1 MLRFAVGS
9 VVALTI
15 VTSAC
20 AQERSGPAYEAAMKG
35 AMMVM
40 SFDALAA
47 KCAAKGGFAA
57 SDAAAIK
64 QWARAQRADA
74 MRARTERL
82 RADATNR
89 AHLDQAV
96 NAVVT
101 MIDQREA
108 DPCMAAV
115 RLTGSEEARF
125 ATLLPDLAPTGT
137 ASGAKQRATPV
148 TAGPAS
154 PLIAQ
159 IDSFGF
165 DSRAAMGFGG
175 FMTTDIYPVVLFRDG
190 RALTDV
196 TGLSDIAASRQ
207 AHPEDWTQWR
217 RSGSEI
223 QFLKKG
229 GWERIAFRKTYASLP
244 PGFRLNGLFRRL
256 SGTGNIGVGG
266 SDSVTLVRDYRF
278 WPDGTVLHGSVA
290 SASAS
295 TGESS
300 VVTRSAPPDAR
311 GHYRIDGL
319 TLAISYDNG
328 ASERR
333 MIVADPADPKTAIW
347 LDGEG
352 YTQER

>member
-1 MLRFAVGS
+1 MPRTVLLPF
-9 VVALTI
+9 LL
-15 VTSAC
+15 VTLATPAC

-47 KCAAKGGFAA
+47 KCDAKGGFAA
-57 SDAAAIK
+57 GDAATVK
-64 QWARAQRADA
+64 LWERAQRAGA
-74 MRARTERL
+74 MRKRAEAL
-82 RADATNR
+82 RADATSR
-89 AHLDQAV
+89 SHLDQGT
-96 NAVVT
+96 NAIVS
-101 MIDQREA
+101 MIGQRGV
-108 DPCMAAV
+108 DPCTAAV
-115 RLTGSEEARF
+115 RLAGSDEAQF
-125 ATLLPDLAPTGT
+125 ATLLPDLPGAGATAIARPRAAPVK
-137 ASGAKQRATPV
+137 AGA
-148 TAGPAS
+148 AS
-154 PLIAQ
+154 PLVGQ

-196 TGLSDIAASRQ
+196 SGLSDVPASRR

-217 RSGSEI
+217 RSAGEI

-244 PGFRLNGLFRRL
+244 PGFRLDGYFSRL
-256 SGTGNIGVGG
+256 SGTGNVGVGG
-266 SDSVTLVRDYRF
+266 TDSVTLVRAYRF
-278 WPDGTVLHGSVA
+278 WPDGSVVRGAVTGS
-290 SASAS
+290 SAS
-295 TGESS
+295 TGDSS
-300 VVTRSAPPDAR
+300 VVTRSTAPDAR

-319 TLAISYDNG
+319 TLAITYDNG

-333 MIVADPADPKTAIW
+333 MIVADPSDPKTAIW

>member
-1 MLRFAVGS
+1 MLRIILVS
-9 VVALTI
+9 VVALAI
-15 VTSAC
+15 APAAC
-20 AQERSGPAYEAAMKG
+20 AQERSGPAYEAAMKV
-35 AMMVM
+35 AVVVM
-40 SFDALAA
+40 SIDALAA
-47 KCAAKGGFAA
+47 KCAAKGGFAP

-64 QWARAQRADA
+64 QWSVAQRADA
-74 MRARTERL
+74 MRAKA
-82 RADATNR
+82 RALHSDATSGG
-89 AHLDQAV
+89 HLDQAV
-96 NAVVT
+96 AAIAS
-101 MIDQREA
+101 MIGQSKT
-108 DPCMAAV
+108 DPCQAAI
-115 RLTGSEEARF
+115 RLSGTEEAQF
-125 ATLLPDLAPTGT
+125 ATLLPDLPGAGRVSAARAAPIK
-137 ASGAKQRATPV
+137 AGAV
-148 TAGPAS
+148 S
-154 PLIAQ
+154 PIVGQ

-175 FMTTDIYPVVLFRDG
+175 FITTDIYPVVLFRDG

-196 TGLSDIAASRQ
+196 TGLSDIAASRR

-217 RSGSEI
+217 RSAGEI
-223 QFLKKG
+223 QFLKKS

-278 WPDGTVLHGSVA
+278 WPDGTVLRGSVA
-290 SASAS
+290 SAAAS
-295 TGESS
+295 GGNAS

-319 TLAISYDNG
+319 TLAIRYDNG
-328 ASERR
+328 ASERP